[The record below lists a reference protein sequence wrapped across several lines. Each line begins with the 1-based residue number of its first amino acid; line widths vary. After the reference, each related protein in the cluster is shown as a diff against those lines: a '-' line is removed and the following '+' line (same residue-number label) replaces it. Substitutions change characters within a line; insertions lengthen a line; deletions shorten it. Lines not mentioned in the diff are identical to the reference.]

1 MPNLPHNRAVAALMS
16 ELRKLPSSSAPN
28 TKGCAGPRKPGVLR
42 VAFRVILS
50 ARDDAVEPRWSGA
63 LAAPAMSILSTSPL
77 IAVLDD
83 AVSEQDCELLIR
95 TAKRRQPQEI
105 TSVDDQASNVID
117 QTSTT
122 MHNYQLPPRL
132 ASRTAEE
139 EAALNRFVDLVSHIF
154 DCPPTDNETQTVR
167 RTMPSA
173 SSGLSLGLH
182 VDTNLKPRRF
192 GTALLYLCDV
202 ADGCGGETIFPLCSI
217 ESPKDPLAKAARALL
232 DAGCTHTR
240 RAPEELIGE
249 ARTCGLRRCEPQPAR
264 RAIRASPCNRSEAG
278 SFSSSRET
286 TTARLR
292 ASHGTAVP
300 ICMEERRSGVCNG
313 SQRCLRRCL
322 RRILRGM

>member
-1 MPNLPHNRAVAALMS
+1 MES
-16 ELRKLPSSSAPN
+16 
-28 TKGCAGPRKPGVLR
+28 
-42 VAFRVILS
+42 
-50 ARDDAVEPRWSGA
+50 DA

-83 AVSEQDCELLIR
+83 AVSEQDCDLLIR

-139 EAALNRFVDLVSHIF
+139 EAALNRFVELVSDIF
-154 DCPPTDNETQTVR
+154 DCPPTDHETQTVR
-167 RTMPSA
+167 RTMPSS

-232 DAGCTHTR
+232 VAGCTHTR

-249 ARTCGLRRCEPQPAR
+249 ARSLRLAALRTAAGAKSNTGIAVQPQRGRLLLFFSRDDHGEVESLSWHGGADVHGGGEKWTLQRFAEVPAEV
-264 RAIRASPCNRSEAG
+264 PEED
-278 SFSSSRET
+278 F
-286 TTARLR
+286 ARYV
-292 ASHGTAVP
+292 S
-300 ICMEERRSGVCNG
+300 ERRSRFASIQVPTTP
-313 SQRCLRRCL
+313 
-322 RRILRGM
+322 